1 MFSIDV
7 VLSEFV
13 DLSCFMHLS
22 LARQSRPDV
31 PDVRRQEPLGGPEQF
46 GMRRR
51 LEVGGG
57 GGGLRASRAVR
68 HAVRPVADAF
78 VQVLRHAAQE
88 CLSVHLMQV
97 VAKRCG
103 AVSDIAGTE
112 RGDHGPVGRVLIGED
127 DGDARGRPRAAG

>member
-1 MFSIDV
+1 
-7 VLSEFV
+7 
-13 DLSCFMHLS
+13 
-22 LARQSRPDV
+22 
-31 PDVRRQEPLGGPEQF
+31 
-46 GMRRR
+46 MRRR

-127 DGDARGRPRAAG
+127 DGEARADAIGQLVENAQVPGDEGAPA